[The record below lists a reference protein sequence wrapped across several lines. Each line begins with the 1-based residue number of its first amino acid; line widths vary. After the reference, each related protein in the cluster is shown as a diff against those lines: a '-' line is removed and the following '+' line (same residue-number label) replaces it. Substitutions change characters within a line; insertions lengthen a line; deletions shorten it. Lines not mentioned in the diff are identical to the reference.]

1 MLLQASAENNR
12 QHNMTS
18 EVERSTVGQQ
28 SYFDGIVPKAE
39 HVLLPFK
46 TNIDQWSTADFSHY
60 RSAPVSKVFHL
71 FSYTLAE
78 IYNGITK
85 GLF

>member
-46 TNIDQWSTADFSHY
+46 TNIDQ
-60 RSAPVSKVFHL
+60 
-71 FSYTLAE
+71 
-78 IYNGITK
+78 
-85 GLF
+85 